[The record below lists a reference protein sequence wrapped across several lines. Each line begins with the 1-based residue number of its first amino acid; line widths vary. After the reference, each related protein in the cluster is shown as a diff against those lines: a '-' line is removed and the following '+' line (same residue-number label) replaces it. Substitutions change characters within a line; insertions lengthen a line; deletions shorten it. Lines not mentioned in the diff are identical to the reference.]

1 MPNFAD
7 SAVLGRG
14 IEMVPALA
22 DSASSGRGTL
32 GVSDSADSAFP
43 DRGIERVPDFGESPF
58 SGRWTLGGYFSGF
71 RIYTQCARP
80 SSGLASS
87 E

>member
-22 DSASSGRGTL
+22 DSASSG
-32 GVSDSADSAFP
+32 
-43 DRGIERVPDFGESPF
+43 RGIERVPDFGESPF